1 MYEHHYHHV
10 APDHVEQFHGE
21 QAQSHEPQVTTETSE
36 QPGREADPYE
46 VIEFLLKKV
55 EEQQNKLTEQDGFIE
70 LQNQEIE
77 TIKAQFETELAAVK
91 VELQGTQQSLE
102 TTAQNLETTGQLL
115 DATKVD
121 LENAKAELERQLADY
136 DVLMQNTLA
145 VEHELE
151 QVKARATEKPTIKL
165 PFHAEQKLAKLGY
178 GDAAPVDIVE
188 ERQAV

>member
-10 APDHVEQFHGE
+10 APDHVEHFHGE
-21 QAQSHEPQVTTETSE
+21 QAQSEEPQASASPEASE

-55 EEQQNKLTEQDGFIE
+55 DEQQNKLTEQDGFIE

-77 TIKAQFETELAAVK
+77 QFKAQVEATKAELAT
-91 VELQGTQQSLE
+91 TQQSLE
-102 TTAQNLETTGQLL
+102 TTAQTLEATQATLEATKADLETSKL
-115 DATKVD
+115 
-121 LENAKAELERQLADY
+121 ELERQLADY

-151 QVKARATEKPTIKL
+151 QLKARQTEKPTIKL

-178 GDAAPVDIVE
+178 GDPQPVDLVE